1 MSPEPSSAV
10 PTIPYGAS
18 VPDSIDIEAIARDL
32 QTQGVAGPV
41 AQIPALKAV
50 VADAKAK
57 GYDIKVV
64 VLTDKQP
71 KFTYYRDIALTL
83 QPKTGGT
90 VIVLGPDSVGSSG
103 PQFAR
108 VVQEE
113 AAQNLTLTD
122 LPGAARQM
130 VDQLTAPQTN
140 WTAITIVLTL
150 GVLVAAVGARLVATR
165 RARRGG
171 TGPRSSAAVDEGSSA
186 VDGDTGAA
194 GDTDSRAPVGR

>member
-1 MSPEPSSAV
+1 MSPDPSSTA

-18 VPDSIDIEAIARDL
+18 VPTNVDVDAILRDL
-32 QTQGVAGPV
+32 QAQGVSGPAEQV
-41 AQIPALKAV
+41 PALKAV

-57 GYDIKVV
+57 GHDIKVV
-64 VLTDKQP
+64 VLTEKQP

-103 PQFAR
+103 PEFAR

-122 LPGAARQM
+122 PPGAARQM

-140 WTAITIVLTL
+140 WSVITIILTL
-150 GVLVAAVGARLVATR
+150 VVLVGAVAARLVAKR
-165 RARRGG
+165 RAAAPPGPCRFGRSDGRFGRYDGRSGRYDGRSGRCDRR
-171 TGPRSSAAVDEGSSA
+171 
-186 VDGDTGAA
+186 
-194 GDTDSRAPVGR
+194 

>member
-83 QPKTGGT
+83 QPKTGDT
-90 VIVLGPDSVGSSG
+90 VIRP
-103 PQFAR
+103 AR
-108 VVQEE
+108 V
-113 AAQNLTLTD
+113 A
-122 LPGAARQM
+122 
-130 VDQLTAPQTN
+130 
-140 WTAITIVLTL
+140 
-150 GVLVAAVGARLVATR
+150 VADPA
-165 RARRGG
+165 
-171 TGPRSSAAVDEGSSA
+171 
-186 VDGDTGAA
+186 
-194 GDTDSRAPVGR
+194 